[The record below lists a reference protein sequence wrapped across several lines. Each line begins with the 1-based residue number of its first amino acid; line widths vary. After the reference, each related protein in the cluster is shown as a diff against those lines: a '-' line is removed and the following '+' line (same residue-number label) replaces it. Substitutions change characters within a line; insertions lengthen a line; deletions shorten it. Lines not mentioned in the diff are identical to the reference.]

1 MKKTYTSR
9 RCSQCSEFFIPDP
22 RVGARQ
28 VTCGSKPCQ
37 RSRHADR
44 CRVWHVRN
52 PVSAAHH
59 YVDVVVPYR
68 AEHPSYQRRW
78 RAWQRLHEIREE
90 MLRVLLG
97 AGERLAAVLIRG
109 RKAQR
114 LAAQEPAQA
123 ASVVGDRLSSA
134 LHAGEGIVGLLA
146 KLTGLL
152 AGLEYLGAAR

>member
-1 MKKTYTSR
+1 
-9 RCSQCSEFFIPDP
+9 
-22 RVGARQ
+22 
-28 VTCGSKPCQ
+28 
-37 RSRHADR
+37 
-44 CRVWHVRN
+44 
-52 PVSAAHH
+52 
-59 YVDVVVPYR
+59 
-68 AEHPSYQRRW
+68 
-78 RAWQRLHEIREE
+78 

-134 LHAGEGIVGLLA
+134 LHAGEGIVGLLV